1 MALIELAK
9 VVFCLQLLWFASI
22 NCKHDHP
29 IPTYFGRVHPNGTI
43 VDARNPEN
51 RLKLNFPPKPTRP
64 DPGAVLKVS
73 PSSNIDNGAEVTVM
87 WSGVSSPSAKD
98 VVILY
103 CPPDAEP
110 DHYLDFIYVSS
121 ISSYTKGYGEFAVRL
136 WNLRKEC
143 QFGYYRNDN
152 YTLVVAKSEIL
163 TFKGGAEIPL
173 QGHLALT
180 GNPTEMR
187 VMWVSGSSKFIAPG
201 IYWRVPYPC
210 FHVKRIGGYVHT
222 VLYEPREANVAF
234 CAKWEFFFSP
244 CLALR
249 YRFALHAKCCV
260 RFTWLINHLLCR
272 LYIP

>member
-22 NCKHDHP
+22 DCKHDHP

-51 RLKLNFPPKPTRP
+51 RLKLNFPPKPTCL

-152 YTLVVAKSEIL
+152 YTLVVAKSEVL

-187 VMWVSGSSKFIAPG
+187 VMWVSGSSKFIPPWD
-201 IYWRVPYPC
+201 ILESPLSLFPC
-210 FHVKRIGGYVHT
+210 QKNRWLCTHCSLHNTHFMSPVRRMWHFARSV
-222 VLYEPREANVAF
+222 N
-234 CAKWEFFFSP
+234 FSP
-244 CLALR
+244 PLTSL
-249 YRFALHAKCCV
+249 FALVSHFAQNAAFAS
-260 RFTWLINHLLCR
+260 RGS
-272 LYIP
+272 